1 VSNLKNK
8 LILPTVLHTLDCFN
22 TTTST
27 YSNGVSRFYLAP
39 APVDTLFIMG
49 LYSFLYQNYNTYDDE
64 VYIINPESLR
74 EFLGFSRGGKSK
86 NIRWE
91 LARLQEVRCY
101 IDNKEFPLAALS
113 TEGRLL
119 VVHSTYFHEL
129 SKAMRSFAQRPDGS
143 MGSRYTSLIYADI
156 CKAKRKASAEVCIEL
171 CKLIERRGSII
182 SSPVHIAVKTLVTR
196 CPHLRQ
202 GLYDA
207 PTNSRRNQ
215 VLRQSLSE
223 GIQLIASHTTAYQE
237 YRNLSIVPPDK
248 PAFANL
254 NEIIRMTHGGK
265 IYESEGLEDE

>member
-1 VSNLKNK
+1 MLTLKNK
-8 LILPTVLHTLDCFN
+8 LIVPTVPHTLDCFN
-22 TTTST
+22 TSTST
-27 YSNGVSRFYLAP
+27 YSNGASRFHLALAP
-39 APVDTLFIMG
+39 VNILFIIG
-49 LYSFLYQNYNTYDDE
+49 LYSFLYQNCNTYDDE

-86 NIRWE
+86 NIRQE
-91 LARLQEVRCY
+91 LARLQEMKCF
-101 IDNKEFPLAALS
+101 IDNKEFPLAAVS
-113 TEGRLL
+113 PEGRLL

-156 CKAKRKASAEVCIEL
+156 CKVKRKASAEVCIEL
-171 CKLIERRGSII
+171 CKLMERRGCTNAA
-182 SSPVHIAVKTLVTR
+182 PVHISIKTLVTR

-237 YRNLSIVPPDK
+237 YRDLSIVPPEK
-248 PAFANL
+248 PALANL
-254 NEIIRMTHGGK
+254 SEIVRIMHSGK
-265 IYESEGLEDE
+265 IYESEGLENE